1 MFLPTWKTCS
11 KEALELCLFEKIR
24 PILIKC
30 GWSQVILESKDHQ
43 AQMWLWGTS
52 IFLKISSLSIH
63 MKSQGWK
70 PQAYTFLVIFP
81 FLFLGFISYSLELLL
96 KKVFDL
102 AGITSS
108 AGRIVVVNSELSS
121 QQSTDV
127 LLILFE
133 IQDLQ
138 MS

>member
-30 GWSQVILESKDHQ
+30 GWCQIILESKDHQ
-43 AQMWLWGTS
+43 ALMWLWGTS
-52 IFLKISSLSIH
+52 IFLKTSSLSVH

-70 PQAYTFLVIFP
+70 PQVCTFLVIFP

-108 AGRIVVVNSELSS
+108 AGTIVVVNSELSS

>member
-1 MFLPTWKTCS
+1 MENMFKRSTWTMLIWKDQTNFDKMWMKSGHSGKERSSSTNVTVGYIHLLKT
-11 KEALELCLFEKIR
+11 
-24 PILIKC
+24 
-30 GWSQVILESKDHQ
+30 
-43 AQMWLWGTS
+43 
-52 IFLKISSLSIH
+52 SSLSIH

-70 PQAYTFLVIFP
+70 PQVYTFLVIFP